1 MRRFQVTEIYF
12 THMLYFCPCLSLSR
26 SLFADTH
33 ALTHTGV
40 QMHSYS
46 CSTILSH
53 TDTDSH
59 MNTFLLLALKEAK
72 TRQRE
77 REREGFCVLCALG
90 QNIYQGIPS
99 DTNKDI
105 GFKSAINCV
114 PDSFLSLCTE
124 GRTIQPNVT
133 TVLTHELS
141 GSGNA
146 YLLAHTY
153 VQARPQADTHTHRHI
168 DRCDTRQEPLHIPLF
183 IHICMHF
190 M

>member
-1 MRRFQVTEIYF
+1 MNECGKWVCLRNPVEIFCHLASSFKSIINIFAFSFLLSHRFFLKFFLKCNQNCLKNAGNPRDMRRFQVTEIYF

-40 QMHSYS
+40 QMHSHS

-77 REREGFCVLCALG
+77 RERDFVSCVLLDR
-90 QNIYQGIPS
+90 IFIREYH
-99 DTNKDI
+99 
-105 GFKSAINCV
+105 
-114 PDSFLSLCTE
+114 
-124 GRTIQPNVT
+124 
-133 TVLTHELS
+133 LT
-141 GSGNA
+141 
-146 YLLAHTY
+146 
-153 VQARPQADTHTHRHI
+153 QIRI
-168 DRCDTRQEPLHIPLF
+168 
-183 IHICMHF
+183 
-190 M
+190 